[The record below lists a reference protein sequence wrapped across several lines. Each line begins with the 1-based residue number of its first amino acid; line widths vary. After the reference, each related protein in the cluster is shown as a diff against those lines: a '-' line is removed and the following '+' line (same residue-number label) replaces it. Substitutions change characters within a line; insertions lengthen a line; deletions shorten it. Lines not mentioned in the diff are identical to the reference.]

1 MARVLEE
8 KALGTLRN
16 QAHVAMS
23 VHHSEGFAVLERPEG
38 PTDERGLCLDVMLW
52 DGLRRRGPRQF
63 RLSDTFVQRST
74 PVAAVISECQ
84 LGCRKPLLEVRPY
97 GGAVESSDCLYGLHR
112 FVDTVDNNPRNSVV
126 DDLRNRPARPG
137 DYRRS
142 HSHRFD

>member
-8 KALGTLRN
+8 KTLGTLRN

-52 DGLRRRGPRQF
+52 DGLRRRGSRQF

-84 LGCRKPLLEVRPY
+84 LVLDLGHSAATSR
-97 GGAVESSDCLYGLHR
+97 GGRALV
-112 FVDTVDNNPRNSVV
+112 
-126 DDLRNRPARPG
+126 ARS
-137 DYRRS
+137 RR
-142 HSHRFD
+142 